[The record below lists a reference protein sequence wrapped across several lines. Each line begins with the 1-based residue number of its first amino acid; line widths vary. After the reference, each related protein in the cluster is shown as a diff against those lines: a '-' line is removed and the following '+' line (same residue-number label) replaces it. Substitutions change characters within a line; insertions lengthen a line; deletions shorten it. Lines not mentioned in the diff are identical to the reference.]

1 MDRREFLRTAGTGM
15 AGSALLPGL
24 LAGGAAAAEAGDM
37 KLPNFHLFSKVLQ
50 FLDYSELADIA
61 AALGFDGLDLTVRSG
76 GHVDP
81 ENFERDLPALIS
93 AMNAAGLSCE
103 MMVTNIVSTENRR
116 DFDLLAL
123 ARSLGVKSYRMGG
136 LRYDESIHPTKSV
149 EQYRRQMAALAE
161 WNREI
166 GITGMYQNHSGA
178 ARFGAAIWDLY
189 LVLKDLDPNNI
200 GCQFDVRHAT
210 TDGGLMWPDSFR
222 LMKPHIRSLAF
233 KDFKWAI
240 VGGKWRFV
248 STPIGQGMVEFSR
261 YFRMLKD
268 AEMNVPISLHLE
280 YDLGGA
286 EKGRRELTR
295 PRSEILAAIEQ
306 DVDTVKRLWDES

>member
-1 MDRREFLRTAGTGM
+1 MDRRKFLKTAGSGI
-15 AGSALLPGL
+15 AGSALLPGFL
-24 LAGGAAAAEAGDM
+24 TGDAVAGEAGGM

-50 FLDYSELADIA
+50 FLDFAELPDTA
-61 AALGFDGLDLTVRSG
+61 AALGFNCLDLTVRPG

-93 AMNAAGLSCE
+93 AMNDTGLSCE

-136 LRYDESIHPTKSV
+136 LRYDESIHPAESV
-149 EQYRRQMAALAE
+149 EQYGRQMAALAE

-189 LVLKDLDPNNI
+189 LVLKDLDPDYI
-200 GCQFDVRHAT
+200 GCQFDVRHAV

-222 LMKPHIRSLAF
+222 LMKPYIRSLAF
-233 KDFKWAI
+233 KDFKWAT
-240 VGGKWRFV
+240 VDGEWKMV
-248 STPIGQGMVEFSR
+248 STAIGQGMIEFGR

-268 AEMNVPISLHLE
+268 AGMDYPVSLHCE
-280 YDLGGA
+280 YNLGGA
-286 EKGRRELTR
+286 EKGRKEPTK
-295 PRSEILAAIEQ
+295 PKNEILAAIKQ
-306 DVDTVKRLWDES
+306 DVDTVKRLWSES

>member
-1 MDRREFLRTAGTGM
+1 MDRRKFL
-15 AGSALLPGL
+15 SAVGKGVI
-24 LAGGAAAAEAGDM
+24 GGALIPGPLVGTAQAREASDM

-50 FLDYSELADIA
+50 FLDYPELMETT
-61 AALGFDGLDLTVRSG
+61 AALGFSGLDLTVRPG

-81 ENFERDLPALIS
+81 ENFEQNLPAVIS
-93 AMNAAGLSCE
+93 AMNEAGLSCE
-103 MMVTNIVSTENRR
+103 MMVTNIVSTDNRR
-116 DFDLLAL
+116 DYDLLAL

-149 EQYRRQMAALAE
+149 EQYGRQMAALAE
-161 WNREI
+161 WNEDI

-178 ARFGAAIWDLY
+178 ERFGAAIWDLY
-189 LVLKDLDPNNI
+189 LVLKELDPNYI

-222 LMKPHIRSLAF
+222 LMKPHIRSLVF

-240 VGGKWRFV
+240 VDGKWRFV
-248 STPIGQGMVEFSR
+248 STPIGQGMVEFGR

-268 AEMNVPISLHLE
+268 AGMDYPVSLHLE
-280 YDLGGA
+280 YELGGA
-286 EKGRRELTR
+286 EKGKRELTE
-295 PRSEILAAIEQ
+295 PKSEILAAIKQ
-306 DVDTVKRLWDES
+306 DVDTVKRLWNES